1 MKEILTLGL
10 KKLMNESN
18 KYSFLE
24 PIQVGSHVLKNR
36 VMMGSMHTGL
46 EEKSLSKLGDYFEKR
61 AQGGVGLI
69 VTGGFS
75 PNKTGWLK
83 PFGARLTRIW
93 QVPSHKKLTK
103 KVKKHGTKICL
114 QLLHSG
120 RYGYHPFIQAPS
132 AIKTVI
138 NPFKPRKM
146 SHKKILSTIDDF
158 ASSAKLAQKAGYDGV
173 EIMGSEGYLIN
184 QFLSPRTNKR
194 DDQWGKDFNGR
205 KQFPLQIIKKI
216 REATGKDF
224 MILFR
229 ISLLDLVPEGCTWD
243 EVVELAKD
251 LQAMG
256 VDAFNTGIGWHEA
269 KVPTIATI
277 VPQGYFADYT
287 KKLKAHIDIPIIASN
302 RINTP
307 EIAQKIFD
315 EKQADMVSMARPFLA
330 DAEWVNKAQ
339 NQKENEINVCIA
351 CNQACLDHIFE
362 NKTAS
367 CLVNPQACHENELDY
382 KPAKE
387 PKKVAVIGAGVAG
400 LSCAHIAAMR
410 GHKVTLFE
418 KSDRLGG
425 QFILARTIP
434 GKEEFQKT
442 LDFYLTMLDKYNVEI
457 KLKTEVN
464 QDKIKELE
472 SKFDH
477 VIIASGVK
485 PRIPGLEGIDHPKVL
500 SYPQAILNPEKIGKS
515 VAIIGAGGIGFDVA
529 ELLTHT
535 NEKFSEAWGIDTDLQ
550 KPGSLLDPFKKLES
564 PREVYLLQRSE
575 SRIGGGLAKT
585 TGWIRRSLLKKKG
598 VNMMGG
604 VQYAKI
610 DDQGLHIVHQ
620 GAQKLLEVDHIV
632 ICAGQVE
639 NRIPSDSHKVAVIGG
654 ALKAGELD
662 AKRAIRDGAILANQI

>member
-1 MKEILTLGL
+1 MS
-10 KKLMNESN
+10 ESN
-18 KYSFLE
+18 NYSFLE
-24 PIQVGSHVLKNR
+24 PIQVGSHVIKNR

-146 SHKKILSTIDDF
+146 SHKKILSTINDF
-158 ASSAKLAQKAGYDGV
+158 ANSAKLAQKAGYDGV

-205 KQFPLQIIKKI
+205 KQFPLEIVKKI

-229 ISLLDLVPEGCTWD
+229 ISLLDLVPEGCTWE

-251 LQAMG
+251 LQAIG

-277 VPQGYFADYT
+277 VPQGYFAEYT
-287 KKLKAHIDIPIIASN
+287 KKLKEHIDIPIIASN

-330 DAEWVNKAQ
+330 DAEWVNKA
-339 NQKENEINVCIA
+339 NENKENEINVCIA

-387 PKKVAVIGAGVAG
+387 SKKVAVIGAGVAG

-410 GHKVTLFE
+410 GHKVSLFE
-418 KSDRLGG
+418 KSHKLGG

-442 LDFYLTMLDKYNVEI
+442 LDFYQTMLAKYKVDINLNSEI
-457 KLKTEVN
+457 N
-464 QDKIKELE
+464 QDKLKELE
-472 SKFDH
+472 AKFDH

-485 PRIPGLEGIDHPKVL
+485 PRIPGLQGIEHSKVL
-500 SYPQAILNPEKIGKS
+500 SYPEAILNPEKVGKS

-535 NEKFSEAWGIDTDLQ
+535 DEKFSDAWGIDTELKTQ
-550 KPGSLLDPFKKLES
+550 GSLLDPFKALES

-575 SRIGGGLAKT
+575 SRIGAGLAKT
-585 TGWIRRSLLKKKG
+585 TGWIRRSLLKKKS
-598 VNMMGG
+598 VHMMGG

-620 GAQKLLEVDHIV
+620 GSQKLLKVDNVI

-639 NRIPSDSHKVAVIGG
+639 NRIPSESHKVAVIGG